1 MGNLYRTKNDSQIP
15 SPTLPQPASY
25 IDFAAATPTC
35 SPGPMSTASSS
46 AAPLAVLFLHGQR
59 RPRTLLLLQ
68 LHRPTS
74 TPSLSLSI
82 SSSLFRRRGRA
93 RGRRRHPLDPQGG
106 PKPSPSDRDLE
117 LSIDFDAAAT
127 RVAAAL
133 ASLRRSSEAKL
144 RLFLSSGAEAYQ
156 DLLTS
161 VQVDRGH
168 RVVFSCRQSS
178 LLFVANLFIWSF
190 VAVLAARVL
199 GWLLSGLGLG
209 FRSGWWSGD
218 RMVVRRDRSLG
229 GREVV
234 VGRRIKGREVGKS
247 SRVSVSPL
255 SPPTGAEVNI
265 GGNALR
271 RPVEKQ
277 EKLPKWWPD
286 SISSQ
291 VILVAKEEFQR
302 EANRLVRAMV
312 DNRMSG
318 KDYKDD
324 DIIQLR
330 KICKISGA
338 KVSFE
343 TDYARDSFYRASVDF
358 VLRTCSR
365 VKVPFNGVQIDG
377 EEARQ
382 FISGLADNIGLQNI
396 RAATLVRAAVAA
408 HTRSCF
414 LQCWAL
420 EVQGKR
426 SESLEELS
434 KICRIYQIFPP
445 EEHSPEMEM
454 VASGLKRNLQVEQRE
469 HLLTMYREA
478 CGVESQNIAAEA
490 LGLGFG
496 GHPTVKSKDTR
507 AS

>member
-1 MGNLYRTKNDSQIP
+1 
-15 SPTLPQPASY
+15 
-25 IDFAAATPTC
+25 
-35 SPGPMSTASSS
+35 MSTAASS
-46 AAPLAVLFLHGQR
+46 AAPQAVLFLHGHR

-68 LHRPTS
+68 LRRPTS

-93 RGRRRHPLDPQGG
+93 RGRRRPPDPQRG

-117 LSIDFDAAAT
+117 LSIDFDAAAA

-133 ASLRRSSEAKL
+133 ARLRRSSEAKL
-144 RLFLSSGAEAYQ
+144 RLFLSSGAEAYH

-161 VQVDRGH
+161 VQVDPGH

-199 GWLLSGLGLG
+199 GWMLSGLGLR

-218 RMVVRRDRSLG
+218 GVVVRRDRSLG

-234 VGRRIKGREVGKS
+234 VGRSIKGREVAKS

-255 SPPTGAEVNI
+255 SPRTGAEANV
-265 GGNALR
+265 GRNALQ
-271 RPVEKQ
+271 RPVEKK
-277 EKLPKWWPD
+277 EKLPKWWPN
-286 SISSQ
+286 SIFSP
-291 VILVAKEEFQR
+291 VIVVGKEDFQR

-324 DIIQLR
+324 DIIQLH

-365 VKVPFNGVQIDG
+365 YYLVLVKVRFSGFQIDG

-490 LGLGFG
+490 LGLHYMIRGIADPF
-496 GHPTVKSKDTR
+496 HFFLHTSAKQYAVSYF
-507 AS
+507 

>member
-1 MGNLYRTKNDSQIP
+1 
-15 SPTLPQPASY
+15 
-25 IDFAAATPTC
+25 
-35 SPGPMSTASSS
+35 MSTAASS
-46 AAPLAVLFLHGQR
+46 ATPSAVLFLHGHR

-68 LHRPTS
+68 RRRPTP
-74 TPSLSLSI
+74 TPSLSISI
-82 SSSLFRRRGRA
+82 SSSLSRRRGRGRA
-93 RGRRRHPLDPQGG
+93 RGRRPPDPQGSS
-106 PKPSPSDRDLE
+106 KPSPSDRDLE
-117 LSIDFDAAAT
+117 LSIDFDAASA
-127 RVAAAL
+127 RVTAAL
-133 ASLRRSSEAKL
+133 TRLRRSSEAKL
-144 RLFLSSGAEAYQ
+144 RLFLSSGAEAYH

-168 RVVFSCRQSS
+168 HVVFSCRQSS

-190 VAVLAARVL
+190 AAVLAARVL
-199 GWLLSGLGLG
+199 GRLVSGLGLG
-209 FRSGWWSGD
+209 FRTGWWSGD
-218 RMVVRRDRSLG
+218 GMVVRRDRSLG

-234 VGRRIKGREVGKS
+234 VGRMIKGREVEKS
-247 SRVSVSPL
+247 SRVSGSPL
-255 SPPTGAEVNI
+255 SPPRGAEVNV
-265 GGNALR
+265 GRNALR
-271 RPVEKQ
+271 RPVQKQ

-286 SISSQ
+286 LISSPM
-291 VILVAKEEFQR
+291 VVVGKEEFQR
-302 EANRLVRAMV
+302 EANRLVRAIM

-343 TDYARDSFYRASVDF
+343 TDYARDSYYRASVDF

-365 VKVPFNGVQIDG
+365 VKAPSDNVQIDG

-420 EVQGKR
+420 EIQGKH
-426 SESLEELS
+426 SEALEEVS

-454 VASGLKRNLQVEQRE
+454 VASGLKRNLRVEQRE
-469 HLLTMYREA
+469 HLLTMYREVYGA
-478 CGVESQNIAAEA
+478 ENQNIAAEA
-490 LGLGFG
+490 LALGCE
-496 GHPTVKSKDTR
+496 GHPAVKSEGTP
-507 AS
+507 ASGRDILI